1 MADLG
6 KNDVLQA
13 VTEPPLLKGLVRV
26 LWVDRRS
33 DQIVLITIEPSPKR
47 PWVMRLSDLK
57 TWLSAGDIKT
67 ITMASPTYML
77 KVEDDLSDKEKAFR
91 DNNWARIQPLV
102 DTDPPDEIF
111 QPGSMGRMVSDQ
123 ALKLEIP
130 KKTLYLRIPRHSDTQ
145 PTLIRTPVPRP
156 FGQAVGAQRRR
167 GCIVS
172 LRRPAPSISSPAF
185 SSIRP

>member
-130 KKTLYLRIPRHSDTQ
+130 KKTLY
-145 PTLIRTPVPRP
+145 
-156 FGQAVGAQRRR
+156 
-167 GCIVS
+167 
-172 LRRPAPSISSPAF
+172 
-185 SSIRP
+185 

>member
-77 KVEDDLSDKEKAFR
+77 KVEDDLSDKEKAE
-91 DNNWARIQPLV
+91 AP
-102 DTDPPDEIF
+102 
-111 QPGSMGRMVSDQ
+111 S
-123 ALKLEIP
+123 
-130 KKTLYLRIPRHSDTQ
+130 
-145 PTLIRTPVPRP
+145 RTPALWCRPRRLDADGIP
-156 FGQAVGAQRRR
+156 PGML
-167 GCIVS
+167 
-172 LRRPAPSISSPAF
+172 LRTLHRLPWTPNA
-185 SSIRP
+185 IRSTNLKNHKG